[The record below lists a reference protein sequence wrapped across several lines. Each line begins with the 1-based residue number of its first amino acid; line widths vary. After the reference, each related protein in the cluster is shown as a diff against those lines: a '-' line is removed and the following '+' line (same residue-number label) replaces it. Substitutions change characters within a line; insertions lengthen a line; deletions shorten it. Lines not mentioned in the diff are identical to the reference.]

1 MISAL
6 SKALIKLY
14 EEPNKPDDPVNFVR
28 RHMGSEDFFIL
39 GDGKVQNAE
48 EEELV
53 LSSLIEKKS
62 EDTVV
67 GDVGVENVL
76 PDNNQNVNEVNEET
90 DDKQTDDAEAAN
102 ADPVEGTEDADGV
115 VDGTEKLDEVVE
127 EQEKSDDVVETT
139 EEAGETTGQEVDQL
153 NSDFEKLKSNEDCNS
168 ILKTHLTDEI
178 FEKLKNVNTDG
189 GTTLYDCIKSG
200 LENQDSVLG
209 IYAGTNLQSYDQ
221 FSDIFDPVIE
231 AYHGFGIESV
241 QPDSD
246 CGDSETFQKFN
257 GNDDFVVSIRINCV
271 RNMQEYPVVSKM
283 EENDFNDS
291 LAKVIF

>member
-48 EEELV
+48 EELV

-62 EDTVV
+62 EETVV
-67 GDVGVENVL
+67 GDVEVENVL
-76 PDNNQNVNEVNEET
+76 PDSNENVNEVNEEA
-90 DDKQTDDAEAAN
+90 DDKQTEDAEAANN
-102 ADPVEGTEDADGV
+102 ADPVEGTEKSDEMVEGQ
-115 VDGTEKLDEVVE
+115 EKTDEVVE
-127 EQEKSDDVVETT
+127 KT

-153 NSDFEKLKSNEDCNS
+153 NSEFEKLKSNEDCTS

-178 FEKLKNVNTDG
+178 FEKLKNVKSDS

-221 FSDIFDPVIE
+221 YSDIFDPVIE
-231 AYHGFGIESV
+231 AYHGFGIETV

-246 CGDSETFQKFN
+246 WGDSQIFQKFN
-257 GNDDFVVSIRINCV
+257 GNDEFVVSIRINCV
-271 RNMQEYPVVSKM
+271 RNLQEYPVVSKM

-291 LAKVIF
+291 LAKV